1 MSLITQCP
9 ACSTMFKVVPD
20 QLRISD
26 GWVRCGQCDEVFDAN
41 AHLLGAATPDTEAQP
56 EFAAHEVAEELP
68 DSVVPERFD
77 FLSIEPEPTA
87 EPDVAVAEIPPDP
100 FLEQSASEL
109 SRILEFPVDSSPDL
123 EPEPEPEPEPELQN
137 QFLDDSVVAD
147 VPGDL
152 VDEYGG
158 VEPAADASPFR
169 FVQADAIESPTE
181 SDPNLSFMRP
191 ARKASVWSR
200 PLIRASLVLLC
211 VLLAGV
217 LLLQITVQERD
228 RIAAME
234 PAAKPFVSLVCEALV
249 CKIAPLQQI
258 ESVVIDSSSFT
269 KVRAD
274 VYRLNFT
281 LKNSAP
287 IEVAMPAMELALTDM
302 QDRPLV
308 RRIFA
313 ARELGIEQAAMAPGV
328 ELAASLAINVRLPAP
343 TDRVSGYRL
352 LAFYP

>member
-1 MSLITQCP
+1 
-9 ACSTMFKVVPD
+9 MFKVVPD

-41 AHLLGAATPDTEAQP
+41 AHLLGTAAPETEVQP
-56 EFAAHEVAEELP
+56 EFVAHEIADELP
-68 DSVVPERFD
+68 DSVVPDRFD

-87 EPDVAVAEIPPDP
+87 EPDLAVDDIPPDP
-100 FLEQSASEL
+100 FLEQSPSEL
-109 SRILEFPVDSSPDL
+109 SRILEFPVDSHPDL
-123 EPEPEPEPEPELQN
+123 ESEPEPALEN
-137 QFLDDSVVAD
+137 QLPDDSVVAD
-147 VPGDL
+147 VPGDA
-152 VDEYGG
+152 VDEDGG
-158 VEPAADASPFR
+158 VEPVAEESPLR
-169 FVQADAIESPTE
+169 FAQADAIESPVE
-181 SDPNLSFMRP
+181 RDPNLSFMRS
-191 ARKASVWSR
+191 AREATIWSR

-211 VLLAGV
+211 VLLVGV
-217 LLLQITVQERD
+217 LFLQITVQERD

-234 PAAKPFVSLVCEALV
+234 PVTKPFVSLVCEALA
-249 CKIAPLQQI
+249 CKIAPFRQI

-313 ARELGIEQAAMAPGV
+313 ASELGIEQAAMAPGV
-328 ELAASLAINVRLPAP
+328 ELTASLAINVRLPAP

>member
-1 MSLITQCP
+1 
-9 ACSTMFKVVPD
+9 MFKVVPD

-41 AHLLGAATPDTEAQP
+41 AHLLGAAAPETEVQP
-56 EFAAHEVAEELP
+56 EFVAHEIADELP
-68 DSVVPERFD
+68 DSVVPDRFD

-87 EPDVAVAEIPPDP
+87 EPDIAVAEIPPDP
-100 FLEQSASEL
+100 ILEQSASEL
-109 SRILEFPVDSSPDL
+109 SRILEFPVDSNPDL
-123 EPEPEPEPEPELQN
+123 ESEPEPEPEN
-137 QFLDDSVVAD
+137 QSLDDSVGAD
-147 VPGDL
+147 GPGDA
-152 VDEYGG
+152 VDEEGG
-158 VEPAADASPFR
+158 VEAATEVSPLR
-169 FVQADAIESPTE
+169 FLQADAIEIPTE
-181 SDPNLSFMRP
+181 SDPHLSFMRP
-191 ARKASVWSR
+191 VGEASVWSR

-211 VLLAGV
+211 VLLAGM
-217 LLLQITVQERD
+217 LFLQITVQERD

-234 PAAKPFVSLVCEALV
+234 PAAKPFMSLVCEALA
-249 CKIAPLQQI
+249 CQIAPLRQI

-287 IEVAMPAMELALTDM
+287 IEVATPAMELALTDM

-308 RRIFA
+308 RRIFTA
-313 ARELGIEQAAMAPGV
+313 SELGIEQAAMAPGV

>member
-1 MSLITQCP
+1 
-9 ACSTMFKVVPD
+9 MFKVVPD

-41 AHLLGAATPDTEAQP
+41 AHFLGAAASETEAPP
-56 EFAAHEVAEELP
+56 EFAAHEIADELS
-68 DSVVPERFD
+68 DSVVPDRFD

-87 EPDVAVAEIPPDP
+87 EPDLAVAEISPDS

-109 SRILEFPVDSSPDL
+109 SRILEFPVDSDPDL
-123 EPEPEPEPEPELQN
+123 EPEPEPENLP
-137 QFLDDSVVAD
+137 LDDSVVAD
-147 VPGDL
+147 VPGDV
-152 VDEYGG
+152 VDEDGG
-158 VEPAADASPFR
+158 VEPAAEVSPLQS
-169 FVQADAIESPTE
+169 VQADAIESPAE
-181 SDPNLSFMRP
+181 SDPNLSFMRS
-191 ARKASVWSR
+191 AREATIWSR
-200 PLIRASLVLLC
+200 PLIRASFVLLC
-211 VLLAGV
+211 VLLVGV
-217 LLLQITVQERD
+217 LFLQITVQERD

-234 PAAKPFVSLVCEALV
+234 PATKPFVSLVCEALA
-249 CKIAPLQQI
+249 CKIAPLRQI

-287 IEVAMPAMELALTDM
+287 IEVATPAMELALTDM

-313 ARELGIEQAAMAPGV
+313 ASELGIEQAAMAPGV
-328 ELAASLAINVRLPAP
+328 ELAASLVINVRLPAP

>member
-41 AHLLGAATPDTEAQP
+41 AHLLGAAAPETETEAQP
-56 EFAAHEVAEELP
+56 EFAAHEVADELP
-68 DSVVPERFD
+68 DSVVPDRFD

-109 SRILEFPVDSSPDL
+109 SRILEFPVDFDPDL
-123 EPEPEPEPEPELQN
+123 EPEPENLL
-137 QFLDDSVVAD
+137 LDDSVVAD
-147 VPGDL
+147 VPGDV
-152 VDEYGG
+152 VDEDAG
-158 VEPAADASPFR
+158 VEPATEVSPLR
-169 FVQADAIESPTE
+169 FVQADAIESPPE
-181 SDPNLSFMRP
+181 SAPNLSFMRS
-191 ARKASVWSR
+191 AREATIWSR

-217 LLLQITVQERD
+217 LFLQITVQERD

-234 PAAKPFVSLVCEALV
+234 PATKPFVSLVCEALA
-249 CKIAPLQQI
+249 CKIAPLRQI

-269 KVRAD
+269 KVRGD
-274 VYRLNFT
+274 V
-281 LKNSAP
+281 
-287 IEVAMPAMELALTDM
+287 
-302 QDRPLV
+302 
-308 RRIFA
+308 
-313 ARELGIEQAAMAPGV
+313 
-328 ELAASLAINVRLPAP
+328 
-343 TDRVSGYRL
+343 
-352 LAFYP
+352 

>member
-1 MSLITQCP
+1 
-9 ACSTMFKVVPD
+9 MFKVVPD

-41 AHLLGAATPDTEAQP
+41 AHLLGAVAPETETEAQP
-56 EFAAHEVAEELP
+56 EFAAHEVADELP
-68 DSVVPERFD
+68 DSVVPDRFD
-77 FLSIEPEPTA
+77 FLSIEPEPTP
-87 EPDVAVAEIPPDP
+87 EPDLAVAEVPPDS
-100 FLEQSASEL
+100 FLEQSPSEL
-109 SRILEFPVDSSPDL
+109 SRILEFPVDSDVDL
-123 EPEPEPEPEPELQN
+123 EPEPEPEPENLP
-137 QFLDDSVVAD
+137 LDDSVVAD
-147 VPGDL
+147 VPGDV
-152 VDEYGG
+152 VDEDAC
-158 VEPAADASPFR
+158 VEPAAEVSPLR
-169 FVQADAIESPTE
+169 FVQADAIESPAE
-181 SDPNLSFMRP
+181 SDPNLSFMRS
-191 ARKASVWSR
+191 AREATIWSR

-217 LLLQITVQERD
+217 LFLQITVQERD
-228 RIAAME
+228 RITAME
-234 PAAKPFVSLVCEALV
+234 PATKPFVSLVCEALA
-249 CKIAPLQQI
+249 CKIAPLRQI

-287 IEVAMPAMELALTDM
+287 IEVATPAMELALTDM

-313 ARELGIEQAAMAPGV
+313 ASELGIEQAAMAPGV

-343 TDRVSGYRL
+343 SDRVSGYRL